1 MNKIKNIEFVG
12 VALQGIDHV
21 KKNIPLQD
29 YVFSKTSNNTTVISL
44 ADGATSYKK
53 TEVGAKI
60 STEFISNFIC
70 DNFQILFKENNATTS
85 ERLLDGIRSELTVK
99 ANQLGLNI
107 EEHDL
112 GSTLLFV
119 AVHNNQ
125 YLAGHLGDGVIGY
138 FENQEPKVLSKP
150 ENDGE
155 YGEYTY
161 LTTSHNAQSH
171 FRVYK
176 GEIDKI
182 HGFILMSDGTCDSLY
197 NKKENKLSPANI
209 TILEWLQENEKSS
222 VETQI
227 YNTIKD
233 VFLEKSDNGDD
244 CSINLLT
251 LTRNES
257 IMDKDK
263 KIDKQIDLNE
273 LANNVAKNKAKI
285 EKLEDD
291 FSSVKKQ
298 SQSIQS
304 AHDKKINDIKGNID
318 SFKHRFKDVEKRL
331 SAKSES
337 VDVEPDVTDN
347 SLGSKVNT
355 LTILVVV
362 NFIILLY
369 ILFIILT

>member
-155 YGEYTY
+155 YGQYTY

-197 NKKENKLSPANI
+197 IKKENKLAPPNI
-209 TILEWLQENEKSS
+209 TMLEWLQENEKSS
-222 VETQI
+222 VEKEIHNAIQE
-227 YNTIKD
+227 
-233 VFLEKSDNGDD
+233 VFLQRSDNGDD

-251 LTRNES
+251 LTRNEN
-257 IMDKDK
+257 IMDKDT

-318 SFKHRFKDVEKRL
+318 SLKHRFKDVEKRL

-337 VDVEPDVTDN
+337 VDVEPVVTDH
-347 SLGSKVNT
+347 SLDNKVNT
-355 LTILVVV
+355 LTILVVI
-362 NFIILLY
+362 NFIILLFL
-369 ILFIILT
+369 LFIILT

>member
-1 MNKIKNIEFVG
+1 VKKVKNIEFAGAIVK
-12 VALQGIDHV
+12 GIAHV
-21 KKNIPLQD
+21 ENNLPCQD
-29 YVFSKTSNNTTVISL
+29 YIFSKTSNNATVIAL
-44 ADGATSYKK
+44 ADGAGSYKK

-60 STEFISNFIC
+60 STEFVTNFIC
-70 DNFQILFKENNATTS
+70 DNFQILFKENNTKIA
-85 ERLLDGIRSELTVK
+85 EKLLNGIRSRLTVK
-99 ANQLGLNI
+99 ARELNLKTAN
-107 EEHDL
+107 HDL

-138 FENQEPKVLSKP
+138 FENQKPEVLSKP
-150 ENDGE
+150 DNDGK
-155 YGEYTY
+155 YTF
-161 LTTSHNAQSH
+161 LTTSINAQPH
-171 FRVYK
+171 FRIYK
-176 GEIDKI
+176 GEIDNI

-197 NKKENKLSPANI
+197 EKENNKLVSVN
-209 TILEWLQENEKSS
+209 TTMLEWLQENERIS
-222 VETQI
+222 VEREI

-233 VFLEKSDNGDD
+233 VFLEKSENGDD

-273 LANNVAKNKAKI
+273 LANNVAKNKEKI

-337 VDVEPDVTDN
+337 VDVEPDISDN
-347 SLGSKVNT
+347 SLDNKVNA